1 MPYKDPQVP
10 GAADADRWSVIMQNL
25 DYYSIIL
32 FVIATCVTPGPN
44 NVMLM
49 SSGANFGMGRT
60 MRHLA
65 GINIGFPL
73 MLMAVGLGAGAIF
86 RQYPWLQDG
95 LKVIGAVYLLYLAY
109 RIASTPVVNMDDP
122 SGKPLG
128 FTAAALFQWVNP
140 KAWVMAVGAVLAFTS
155 TLGPFSVQVVLIA
168 LLFFLFGSPCS
179 LIWVFFGQYLRRFLN
194 RPSCLKAFNITMSLV
209 LLISLI
215 PVFKRLSFPQW
226 GF

>member
-1 MPYKDPQVP
+1 
-10 GAADADRWSVIMQNL
+10 
-25 DYYSIIL
+25 
-32 FVIATCVTPGPN
+32 
-44 NVMLM
+44 
-49 SSGANFGMGRT
+49 

-73 MLMAVGLGAGAIF
+73 MLMAVGLGAGDIF
-86 RQYPWLQDG
+86 RQYPRLQDG